1 MATCT
6 QPAFLM
12 GTVIQGLLTLNSDD
26 YVPQRWHGTL
36 LVWACLAIP
45 LLCNMYARK
54 VLAPLEIIGGI
65 SHLIF
70 MVVVVVILVVLSP
83 RSTASFV
90 FTRSVTGLS
99 GWNDPVIS
107 WCLGLL
113 SATFPLSGMFTAS
126 IYLQAG
132 PFSDAMQHSMVSCT

>member
-12 GTVIQGLLTLNSDD
+12 GTVIQGLITLNNDD

-45 LLCNMYARK
+45 LLCNIYARK
-54 VLAPLEIIGGI
+54 LLTTLEIIGGI

-70 MVVVVVILVVLSP
+70 MIVVVVILVVLSP
-83 RSTASFV
+83 RSSASFV
-90 FTRSVTGLS
+90 FTQSITGLS
-99 GWNDPVIS
+99 GWTDPGIS

-113 SATFPLSGMFTAS
+113 SATFPLSGMHAALLP
-126 IYLQAG
+126 IQAE
-132 PFSDAMQHSMVSCT
+132 SLSTNTM